1 MLKIRLA
8 RAGKR
13 NSPFFRVVL
22 TEHTAPTK
30 SWYKEVLG
38 FFNPISKD
46 FKLNNLEAIKTYIS
60 HGAQLSER
68 VEKLMK
74 TNNITL

>member
-8 RAGKR
+8 RAWKK

-22 TEHTAPTK
+22 TEHTASTK
-30 SWYKEVLG
+30 NGYKEVLG
-38 FFNPISKD
+38 FFNPISKE
-46 FKLNNLEAIKTYIS
+46 FKLNDLDAIKKYIS
-60 HGAQLSER
+60 NGVQLSPR
-68 VEKLMK
+68 VEKLVK

>member
-8 RAGKR
+8 RTWKK

-30 SWYKEVLG
+30 SWYKKVLG
-38 FFNPISKD
+38 FFNPISKE
-46 FKLNNLEAIKTYIS
+46 FKLNDLEYIKKYIS
-60 HGAQLSER
+60 CWAQLSPR
-68 VEKLMK
+68 VAKLVK
-74 TNNITL
+74 TNNISL